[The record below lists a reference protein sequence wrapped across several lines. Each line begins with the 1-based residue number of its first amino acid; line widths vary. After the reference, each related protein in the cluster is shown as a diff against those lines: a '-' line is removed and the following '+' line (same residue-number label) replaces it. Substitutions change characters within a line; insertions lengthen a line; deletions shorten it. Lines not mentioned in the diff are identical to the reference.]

1 MDGYI
6 KDEET
11 RVWRRQQIEPFAYT
25 DGDEVEDRLYK
36 ALKGV
41 KDRRVFG
48 GFSPKTFSIS
58 KMIGP
63 RCIISITPDA
73 TFYVR

>member
-41 KDRRVFG
+41 KDRRVFSQDLLNIQNDWPSLYH
-48 GFSPKTFSIS
+48 FNV
-58 KMIGP
+58 
-63 RCIISITPDA
+63 D
-73 TFYVR
+73 VL